1 MKKNDVLA
9 ALYTMGIMG
18 VFALVCVVIIDFPNF
33 AGWITTILVSLLV
46 FMMVIHPLWDT
57 IKYEL
62 DERDKRKREAYLK
75 EMMKKDEECGLY
87 DLELDENDKA
97 QIG

>member
-1 MKKNDVLA
+1 MISKNDVLA

-33 AGWITTILVSLLV
+33 AGWITTVLVSLLV

-62 DERDKRKREAYLK
+62 DERDK
-75 EMMKKDEECGLY
+75 KKKCEI
-87 DLELDENDKA
+87 DLDLDEDDKN